1 MQVDKP
7 SVDDGMEILKENA
20 DQAAVLL
27 KAMGNQNRLVILC
40 TLFQHEMSVSEM
52 NVAVPL
58 TQSALSQHLA
68 ALRKAKLVATRRDS
82 QTIYYRIS
90 DHTSSQIITILKDVY
105 CPHHRSE
112 QKQQAGPE
120 NRP

>member
-1 MQVDKP
+1 MQVDKL
-7 SVDDGMEILKENA
+7 SDDDGLDVLKENA

-27 KAMGNQNRLVILC
+27 KAMGNQNRLLILC

-52 NVAVPL
+52 NAAVPL

-68 ALRKAKLVATRRDS
+68 ALRKAKLVTTRRDS

-90 DHTSSQIITILKDVY
+90 DDTSGRIITILKDVY
-105 CPHHRSE
+105 CPHHSSRTE
-112 QKQQAGPE
+112 TE
-120 NRP
+120 NRA